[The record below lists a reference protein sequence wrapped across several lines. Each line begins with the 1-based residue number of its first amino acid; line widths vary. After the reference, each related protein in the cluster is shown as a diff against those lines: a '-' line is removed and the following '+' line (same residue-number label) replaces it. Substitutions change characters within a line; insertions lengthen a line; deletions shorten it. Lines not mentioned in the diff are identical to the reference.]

1 MALETK
7 TKQKQMF
14 PFGFGLE
21 ETLYEETPPFLLI
34 SQELD
39 NILKRIE

>member
-1 MALETK
+1 VETK

-14 PFGFGLE
+14 PFGLE

-39 NILKRIE
+39 NIPKRIE